1 MQVQATETER
11 KSMALFALA
20 LNYGKEMPEP
30 LLVYWMRLLEP
41 YQPSVVERAVSQV
54 IAEYEY
60 KTLPPFAVLL
70 KAIKAQS
77 GQVEP
82 ERGLACAADME
93 WEKVQEAIRK
103 YGIYETPGFCEI
115 TERVIRYM
123 GGWVELCN
131 AKEEYQHLKRKDFVE
146 KWKQFAENKDLMAL
160 GTDRILELTEG
171 VDRGQTVTERH
182 HLSESQPSTVGSL
195 ISSLGMFTGMPRAAM
210 Q

>member
-1 MQVQATETER
+1 
-11 KSMALFALA
+11 
-20 LNYGKEMPEP
+20 
-30 LLVYWMRLLEP
+30 MRLLEP
-41 YQPSVVERAVSQV
+41 FQPSVVERAVSQV

-60 KTLPPFAVLL
+60 KILPPFAVLL
-70 KAIKAQS
+70 KAIKSQTGS
-77 GQVEP
+77 VEP
-82 ERGLACAADME
+82 EKGRALAADME

-103 YGIYETPGFCEI
+103 HGIYNMPGFCEI

-123 GGWVELCN
+123 GGWAELCN
-131 AKEEYQHLKRKDFVE
+131 AKEEYQHLRRRDFVE
-146 KWKQFAENKDLMAL
+146 KWQQYAEHKDLMAL

-182 HLSESQPSTVGSL
+182 HLSESQPSTVCSL